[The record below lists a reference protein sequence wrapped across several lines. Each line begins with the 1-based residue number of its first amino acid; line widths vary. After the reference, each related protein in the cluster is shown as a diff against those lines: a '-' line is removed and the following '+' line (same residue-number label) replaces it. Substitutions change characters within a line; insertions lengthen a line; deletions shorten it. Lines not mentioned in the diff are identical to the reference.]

1 MIKANELRIGNY
13 VSDRHASESFFAKV
27 KKLDATRCYYGGF
40 HSSYSDLRPIP
51 LTKEWLERFGFE
63 RNESK
68 MYDGHL
74 DVWYIYKYDG
84 NIMFNTELV
93 TDGEIIIQF
102 RRFPIVVKYVH
113 QLQNLYFAL
122 TGEELEFKE

>member
-1 MIKANELRIGNY
+1 
-13 VSDRHASESFFAKV
+13 
-27 KKLDATRCYYGGF
+27 
-40 HSSYSDLRPIP
+40 
-51 LTKEWLERFGFE
+51 
-63 RNESK
+63 